1 MPDDQ
6 SLRDHLRKI
15 LDWEDAHVRFDRA
28 VDGVPV
34 KLRGRTPEGWAHS
47 PWQLLEHI
55 RICQLDILDFCRNP
69 KYVEMP
75 MEKYWPPSATPPS
88 DKAWDESVAAYRRDR
103 DDLKRLGRRP
113 CDRPVRA
120 DPARLRTDV
129 PARDPA
135 RGRPQCLSRG
145 PTRRPPP
152 RAGNL
157 EGLSP
162 GDPAAG
168 PVGSAESLEPNG

>member
-1 MPDDQ
+1 MPDDE

-15 LDWEDAHVRFDRA
+15 FDWADAHGRFDRA
-28 VDGVPV
+28 IDGVPA

-69 KYVEMP
+69 KYVDMP
-75 MEKYWPPSATPPS
+75 MEKYWPPSAIPPS
-88 DKAWDESVAAYRRDR
+88 DEAWDESVAAYPRDR
-103 DDLKRLGRRP
+103 SNLKKLAADP
-113 CDRPVRA
+113 AYRPVRA
-120 DPARLRTDV
+120 DPARLRSDV
-129 PARDPA
+129 RAGDPA

-145 PTRRPPP
+145 AARSPPP

-162 GDPAAG
+162 GDRTYRIAASRG
-168 PVGSAESLEPNG
+168 AP